1 MQINHLSVAS
11 SANIF
16 SHSEGY
22 LFILF
27 MVSFAVQRL
36 VSLIRHHLFAFFFFW
51 IFITLGGGSKK
62 MLLLF
67 MSESVL
73 LMFSYK
79 KFIVSGLTYRTLI
92 HFKFVFLYGVR
103 EYANF
108 ILLYEDVQ
116 FFEHHLLKRLS
127 FLHCISLPP
136 LS

>member
-1 MQINHLSVAS
+1 
-11 SANIF
+11 
-16 SHSEGY
+16 
-22 LFILF
+22 
-27 MVSFAVQRL
+27 
-36 VSLIRHHLFAFFFFW
+36 
-51 IFITLGGGSKK
+51 

-73 LMFSYK
+73 LMFCCK

-92 HFKFVFLYGVR
+92 HFKFVFLCGVR
-103 EYANF
+103 EYTNF

-127 FLHCISLPP
+127 FPHCIFLPP

>member
-1 MQINHLSVAS
+1 
-11 SANIF
+11 
-16 SHSEGY
+16 
-22 LFILF
+22 
-27 MVSFAVQRL
+27 
-36 VSLIRHHLFAFFFFW
+36 
-51 IFITLGGGSKK
+51 

-79 KFIVSGLTYRTLI
+79 KFIVTGLTYRTLI

-103 EYANF
+103 DCANF

>member
-1 MQINHLSVAS
+1 ML
-11 SANIF
+11 
-16 SHSEGY
+16 
-22 LFILF
+22 
-27 MVSFAVQRL
+27 
-36 VSLIRHHLFAFFFFW
+36 FFFL
-51 IFITLGGGSKK
+51 IFITLGGGSKN

-73 LMFSYK
+73 LMFCCK

-92 HFKFVFLYGVR
+92 HFKFVFLCGVR
-103 EYANF
+103 EYTNF

-127 FLHCISLPP
+127 FPHCIFLPP